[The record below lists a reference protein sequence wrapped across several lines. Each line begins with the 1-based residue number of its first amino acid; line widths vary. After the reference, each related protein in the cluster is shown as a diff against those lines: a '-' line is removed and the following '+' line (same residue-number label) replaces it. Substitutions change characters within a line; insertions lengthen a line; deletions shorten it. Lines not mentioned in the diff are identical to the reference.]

1 MPLTNVLFLLK
12 LTEHLF
18 WVFYFNYLSK
28 KKPVVSE
35 KPSSYAA
42 RFAIRKSL
50 LSTKTG
56 QHQHKKAQD
65 AQSPE
70 ELSLSQQQYQYQQCH
85 IHSQSQ
91 PLYYQPSGGTLTQQ
105 SFDSSYV
112 SQPTSYTDGDYYPYN
127 GGGGGYQHYQYR
139 GMTNVPVQQPP
150 YQGKLN
156 YFSDQ
161 LLAVDSIKSVYVF
174 HHNDRYFSI

>member
-1 MPLTNVLFLLK
+1 MSLTNALFLLK

-28 KKPVVSE
+28 KKPVVKE

-42 RFAIRKSL
+42 RFAVRKSL
-50 LSTKTG
+50 LSTKMG
-56 QHQHKKAQD
+56 QQHKKAQD

-70 ELSLSQQQYQYQQCH
+70 KLSLSQQQYQYQQCH

-105 SFDSSYV
+105 SFDSPYV
-112 SQPTSYTDGDYYPYN
+112 SQPTPYTDGGYYPYN

-161 LLAVDSIKSVYVF
+161 LLEECVCISS
-174 HHNDRYFSI
+174 